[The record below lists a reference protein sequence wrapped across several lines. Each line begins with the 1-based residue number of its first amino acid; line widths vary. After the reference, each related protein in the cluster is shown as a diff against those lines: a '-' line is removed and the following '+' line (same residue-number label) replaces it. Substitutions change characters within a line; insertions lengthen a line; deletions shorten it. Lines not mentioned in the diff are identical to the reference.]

1 MRSIQTL
8 SLALATLATPAL
20 AETRIIELAPSA
32 ELLVLDVRTA
42 EAHNCPGTIDLELAW
57 TADDSYTI
65 QYDTRVADYVSLI
78 KNNVSAAARTE
89 IQQFELAIASGPVC
103 LSYGY
108 SQGKVY
114 LDVRNNDA
122 GAVQITTPD
131 SLVIE
136 SVSALH
142 K

>member
-1 MRSIQTL
+1 MIRHRDPSCH
-8 SLALATLATPAL
+8 
-20 AETRIIELAPSA
+20 RIGPDRHLDRLIGTA
-32 ELLVLDVRTA
+32 VLGRVGQEVEDGLDHHV
-42 EAHNCPGTIDLELAW
+42 TIDLELAW